1 MFSFVKKG
9 AGLFMLVCGL
19 AGIVIVNV
27 ISAKAK
33 DKSPT
38 STIISTVALT
48 AVSTTDDI
56 TTQLT
61 VSTSGECYID
71 IKGEVKI
78 PGVYVV
84 TSGTRIFQVIEM
96 AGGVTLN
103 GSTASLNLAEVVTDG
118 MVVYVPSLQ
127 TDVDTNISSLCVQIR
142 GEVVKPGIY
151 YLSEGETVADL
162 VDAAGG
168 VTTEADITDLDFER
182 LLTQGFSLVVPSYS
196 QSQENTEEEETDTI
210 NGLININ
217 TADLETL
224 MTLNG
229 IGIILGQRIIDYR
242 AENGDFVCCEDV
254 MLVSGIKEAIYEDIK
269 DFITV
274 GNG

>member
-1 MFSFVKKG
+1 
-9 AGLFMLVCGL
+9 MLVCGL

>member
-1 MFSFVKKG
+1 
-9 AGLFMLVCGL
+9 
-19 AGIVIVNV
+19 
-27 ISAKAK
+27 
-33 DKSPT
+33 
-38 STIISTVALT
+38 
-48 AVSTTDDI
+48 
-56 TTQLT
+56 
-61 VSTSGECYID
+61 
-71 IKGEVKI
+71 
-78 PGVYVV
+78 
-84 TSGTRIFQVIEM
+84 
-96 AGGVTLN
+96 
-103 GSTASLNLAEVVTDG
+103 
-118 MVVYVPSLQ
+118 
-127 TDVDTNISSLCVQIR
+127 
-142 GEVVKPGIY
+142 
-151 YLSEGETVADL
+151 LSEGETVADL

>member
-127 TDVDTNISSLCVQIR
+127 TDVDTNISSLLCRSEERSLNREFIICR
-142 GEVVKPGIY
+142 KEKPLPI
-151 YLSEGETVADL
+151 S
-162 VDAAGG
+162 
-168 VTTEADITDLDFER
+168 
-182 LLTQGFSLVVPSYS
+182 
-196 QSQENTEEEETDTI
+196 
-210 NGLININ
+210 
-217 TADLETL
+217 
-224 MTLNG
+224 
-229 IGIILGQRIIDYR
+229 
-242 AENGDFVCCEDV
+242 
-254 MLVSGIKEAIYEDIK
+254 
-269 DFITV
+269 
-274 GNG
+274 